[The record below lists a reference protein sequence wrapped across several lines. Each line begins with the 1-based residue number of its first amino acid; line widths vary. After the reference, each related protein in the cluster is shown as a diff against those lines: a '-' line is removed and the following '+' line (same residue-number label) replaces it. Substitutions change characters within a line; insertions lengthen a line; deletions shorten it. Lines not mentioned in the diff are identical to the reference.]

1 MGLPSLPSLMAR
13 RVVITGLGL
22 LTPLGVNV
30 EQSWLNL
37 CAGKCGIHAL
47 PNEPHTAGLDV
58 RIAGTL
64 PSGFDREKWLNAV
77 PYAKNVLNAYATA
90 VTTEAL
96 ANAKWTPET
105 EEEKHRAGV
114 IFGSSFGCLSTLLEN
129 QARVTAKGFLG
140 MDRFAMLKSLT
151 NLAAGHLSIQ
161 FQLKGPSTT
170 VNTACASG
178 QTAVGEAFHLI
189 RRGDADV
196 MVAGGAEEGVQPFLL
211 AGFNKIGALNADDNG
226 NPEGASRPFDQHRK
240 GFVLGEGAGALV
252 LEELEHALSR
262 KANIY
267 AEILGFASTVE
278 AEYLTRPSED
288 GDGTYR
294 AMVGAMKQAGIEAK
308 NVDMVK
314 AHGTGSEDGDVAE
327 ITAILR
333 IFKTPGPVI
342 TATKGSIGH
351 LLGAAGAVEA
361 AFAALS
367 VHNDT
372 IPPMINLKYPLDLYA
387 GSLKPNY
394 AKALLKQKVT
404 TVLTNAFGFGGVNTS
419 LVLAKLS

>member
-1 MGLPSLPSLMAR
+1 MGLPSLPSLVAR

-37 CAGKCGIHAL
+37 CAGKCGIRAL
-47 PNEPHTAGLDV
+47 PSELHTAGLDV

-64 PSGFDREKWLNAV
+64 PPGFDREKWLNAV
-77 PYAKNVLNAYATA
+77 PYAKNVLNSYATA
-90 VTTEAL
+90 VTSEAL
-96 ANAKWTPET
+96 ENAKWKPET
-105 EEEKHRAGV
+105 EEEKHRSGV

-129 QARVTAKGFLG
+129 QARVTAKGFVG

-211 AGFNKIGALNADDNG
+211 AGFNKIGALNADENG
-226 NPEGASRPFDQHRK
+226 HPEGASRPFDQHRK
-240 GFVLGEGAGALV
+240 GFVLGEGAGALI

-262 KANIY
+262 KAKIY
-267 AEILGFASTVE
+267 AEVLGFASTVE

-294 AMVGAMKQAGIEAK
+294 AMIGAMKQAGIEAK
-308 NVDMVK
+308 DVDMVK

-327 ITAILR
+327 MTAILR

-342 TATKGSIGH
+342 TANKGSIGH

-372 IPPMINLKYPLDLYA
+372 IPPMINLKQPLELYA
-387 GSLKPNY
+387 GTLKPNY
-394 AKALLKQKVT
+394 ARAVLKQKVT

-419 LVLAKLS
+419 LVLAKHS